1 MPLALKPPSQ
11 LYFGKSA
18 EQLTLAESAILA
30 ATSETPALNPLDA
43 PQVALQRGREVIY
56 ILNGLGIV
64 SDEATGLALAE
75 TPKIQPAPPDSAQC
89 CSCFRQH
96 GPRPGRVANSA

>member
-1 MPLALKPPSQ
+1 MPYGVEAAAQ

-64 SDEATGLALAE
+64 SDEDTVHALAE
-75 TPKIQPAPPDSAQC
+75 TPDD
-89 CSCFRQH
+89 
-96 GPRPGRVANSA
+96 